1 MASELRIRVR
11 EQMQVY
17 QGILSSWLNDKR
29 KILDVG
35 IAGDKVRPSENYQ
48 YFSSKN
54 FKTADI
60 DGQWRPDYVQD
71 ICRTDFPN
79 NHWDM
84 VILSQTL
91 EHIYDFRAAIRE
103 IYRILKPGGYAI
115 IDSPWQYLHHPEEK
129 FADYWRFS
137 PQALQKLIEEVGFDG
152 EARLVDNL
160 LTTGL
165 FKKQDD

>member
-1 MASELRIRVR
+1 MPSDLRIRVR
-11 EQMQVY
+11 EQMQIY
-17 QGILSSWLNDKR
+17 QGILSSWINDKR

-35 IAGDKVRPSENYQ
+35 IAGDKEFPSENYK
-48 YFSSKN
+48 YFPSKN

-60 DGQWRPDYVQD
+60 DPQWRPDYVQD
-71 ICRTDFPN
+71 ICKTDFPD

-91 EHIYDFRAAIRE
+91 EHIFDFRKAIAE
-103 IYRILKPGGYAI
+103 IYRIVKPGGYAI
-115 IDSPWQYLHHPEEK
+115 IDSPFMYIHHPEAN

-152 EARLVDNL
+152 EAKLIDNL
-160 LTTGL
+160 LTTVL
-165 FKKQDD
+165 LCKKY